1 MNKKIIDA
9 YKKKIL
15 FLTHALNQMNSP
27 DRMISKD
34 EIRDVIKKGEII
46 EDYPDDPRGHSYLV
60 SGETRADRI
69 IHIVCS
75 PKDEYLAV
83 ITAYIPDPN
92 KWESDFK
99 TRIK

>member
-1 MNKKIIDA
+1 MNEKIIDA
-9 YKKKIL
+9 YEKKIL
-15 FLTHALNQMNSP
+15 FLTHALNRMNSP
-27 DRMISKD
+27 NRMISKD
-34 EIRDVIKKGEII
+34 EIHDVIKKGEII

-60 SGETRADRI
+60 SGETRARRI

-83 ITAYIPDPN
+83 VTAYIPDPD
-92 KWESDFK
+92 KWESDLK